1 MSAGLYSSFFAPNVL
16 CAATDGK
23 EFHYGTAH
31 YSGDPEVVDP
41 TVLVVLDR
49 LDPLALAFFV
59 DAVNTR
65 LIINMPTEFFERWTG
80 SADPYLPDP
89 EDPAWTDPDHEPPAT
104 PAGPEGRAV
113 TTSPATLESIIS

>member
-1 MSAGLYSSFFAPNVL
+1 MGACLWRSQSLRDGNSNFKDHHGRFSKGSIKVL
-16 CAATDGK
+16 GRNKIA
-23 EFHYGTAH
+23 
-31 YSGDPEVVDP
+31 
-41 TVLVVLDR
+41 
-49 LDPLALAFFV
+49 LALAFFV

-89 EDPAWTDPDHEPPAT
+89 DDPAWTDPDHEPPAT
-104 PAGPEGRAV
+104 RAGPEGRAV